1 MSIADLRHL
10 VGRIGGITAT
20 IVEEVADVVSLED
33 FDQALVLSAVLFQTL
48 QLVTTGPKGTR
59 RCVAQRRNGLVA
71 FQAGVDEILGQGP
84 DDSVAARIHPGDGV
98 GVPARRL
105 DDGCRGGIDYGGDT
119 AGLRIKGIFHRAHEA
134 LFRPVP
140 GLADTV

>member
-48 QLVTTGPKGTR
+48 QLVTT
-59 RCVAQRRNGLVA
+59 
-71 FQAGVDEILGQGP
+71 
-84 DDSVAARIHPGDGV
+84 
-98 GVPARRL
+98 
-105 DDGCRGGIDYGGDT
+105 T
-119 AGLRIKGIFHRAHEA
+119 ALSTSA
-134 LFRPVP
+134 
-140 GLADTV
+140 